1 MGREARTM
9 VCGATCLVFPQHAAN
24 PWAAA
29 SSILW
34 CSASSSRK
42 TQRRSVIDLPAIAA
56 PVDRNH
62 GAKDNERSLSGSI
75 DKGPLAA
82 CRSRSPAKA
91 KTRKSDRPDWRK
103 SSHGRAGHADAPGR
117 ASRWRLPHGTAER
130 AGKSSR
136 AGAWVAHPSWGRGPG
151 CLSRVRRNANRLR
164 NKRQPAISPA
174 SWKIIALDM
183 DDLVFVERDLQQFID
198 GLAVAEAI

>member
-1 MGREARTM
+1 M

-117 ASRWRLPHGTAER
+117 ASGWRLPHGTAER

-136 AGAWVAHPSWGRGPG
+136 AGAWVAHSPWGSR
-151 CLSRVRRNANRLR
+151 SRVSGSCPMKREWAPEQTATRHFTCQPQNHSARHARPCVRRA
-164 NKRQPAISPA
+164 
-174 SWKIIALDM
+174 
-183 DDLVFVERDLQQFID
+183 
-198 GLAVAEAI
+198 